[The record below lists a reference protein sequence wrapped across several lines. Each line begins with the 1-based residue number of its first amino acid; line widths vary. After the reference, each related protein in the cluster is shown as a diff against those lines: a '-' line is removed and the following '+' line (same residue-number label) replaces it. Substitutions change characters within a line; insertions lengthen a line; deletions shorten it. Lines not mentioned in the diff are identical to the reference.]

1 MQYYHRKDIE
11 TQSGHTIAQ
20 WNFTPGL
27 EMNLGSNDSNSST
40 VVTVVALIMA
50 QNRIRAQFKIF
61 CRNYGPI
68 AKTVTARA
76 IIKAP
81 TVLVYYNHHLSIFC
95 FKSIGSTNI

>member
-61 CRNYGPI
+61 CRNYGPYPNYGPI
-68 AKTVTARA
+68 LLHSRKTET
-76 IIKAP
+76 K
-81 TVLVYYNHHLSIFC
+81 
-95 FKSIGSTNI
+95 

>member
-40 VVTVVALIMA
+40 VVTVVEALEPSLKYFAEIMAHIRIMA
-50 QNRIRAQFKIF
+50 QSFYILEKLRQNKGNKT
-61 CRNYGPI
+61 RNPSSL
-68 AKTVTARA
+68 KAR
-76 IIKAP
+76 
-81 TVLVYYNHHLSIFC
+81 V
-95 FKSIGSTNI
+95 